1 MVTMPSHGMF
11 VRTRAD
17 MPAEMVQA
25 ASLQP
30 RDFAFF
36 FPGVTGRKQSREDL
50 LALNDR
56 MRDNL
61 ATEDDSGRTPAG
73 LTFFGQFVDHDL
85 TLTGVKK
92 EADGPDFE
100 EFRKDLPISA
110 LENLR
115 TPEFELDSV
124 FGPGPEHKATAKLLY
139 RDPPRDLRLRTGSQT
154 HQASWDLPREKAD
167 ADGRRRAIIGDGR
180 NDENKLIA
188 QVHAVFLRAYNKFYE
203 RAQGSPTERYNEARR
218 LLTESYHYILVHDY
232 VRRFATRP
240 VFDHVLATRAAR
252 YRALAAGPRAEMPA
266 EFAFAMFRFGHS
278 QVRDGYALNAANGA
292 PTFSDTAPNDL
303 SGLQAISPD
312 LAWDHRL
319 FFDDAFGSPGYT
331 PLPRFNPSRRIDTRL
346 APSLFRLKPPAANPA
361 QMQERRLGARNLL
374 RARAVGL
381 ATGEQV
387 AAALGLPVLTP
398 EQLGVADLA
407 TVKDNTPLWYYI
419 LKEAEIA
426 GGEQLGTIGSIILA
440 ETIIGALAVGTG
452 SFFKH
457 NDWSTLPRSGIT
469 TLRQLADFAAV

>member
-1 MVTMPSHGMF
+1 MVTTPRHGMF
-11 VRTRAD
+11 VRDLAN
-17 MPAEMVQA
+17 MPAQMVQA
-25 ASLQP
+25 ASMQP

-36 FPGVTGRKQSREDL
+36 FPGVTGAQQSRDDL
-50 LALNDR
+50 LALNER

-61 ATEDDSGRTPAG
+61 ATEDDSTRTPAG

-85 TLTGVKK
+85 TLTGVK
-92 EADGPDFE
+92 EAANGPDFD
-100 EFRKDLPISA
+100 EFRRDLPISA
-110 LENLR
+110 LQNLR

-124 FGPGPEHKATAKLLY
+124 FGPGPEHATAKLLY
-139 RDPPRDLRLRTGSQT
+139 RDPPHDLRLRTGSQT
-154 HQASWDLPREKAD
+154 HQASWDLPREPAN
-167 ADGRRRAIIGDGR
+167 ADGQRRAIIGDGR

-232 VRRFATRP
+232 VRRFATKP
-240 VFDHVLATRAAR
+240 VFDHALATRAAR
-252 YRALAAGPRAEMPA
+252 YRAFAPGPRAEMPA

-278 QVRDGYALNAANGA
+278 QVRDGYALNATNGA
-292 PTFSDTAPNDL
+292 PTFSDDAPRDL
-303 SGLQAISPD
+303 SGLQAIGPD

-319 FFDDAFGSPGYT
+319 FFDDAFGTPGYT
-331 PLPRFNPSRRIDTRL
+331 PPARLNRSRRIDTRL
-346 APSLFRLKPPAANPA
+346 APSLFRLKPPAAT
-361 QMQERRLGARNLL
+361 QMQERRLGARNML

-387 AAALGLPVLTP
+387 AAALGLTVLTP

-407 TVKDNTPLWYYI
+407 TIRGNTPLWYYI
-419 LKEAEIA
+419 LKEAELA
-426 GGEQLGTIGSIILA
+426 GGEHLGTIGSVILA
-440 ETIIGALAVGTG
+440 ETIIGVLAMTPG
-452 SFFKH
+452 SFFRN

-469 TLRQLADFAAV
+469 TLRQLADFAAI